1 MKIAIVGAGAMG
13 ALYGVVL
20 QDKGHDVYL
29 IDTDQAHVDAMNK
42 NGVVF
47 NHVIDHEVKT
57 YPVKAFTDSKE
68 IKEKIDLLIILVKG
82 YVTDVAMEAN
92 KHLIDDNTI
101 VLTLQNGAGNIEKI
115 EKYVPREQILAGT
128 TSTAGFITEP
138 GHIDHTGNGGTH
150 IGEINGGR
158 TERIE
163 MIQELF
169 VDPRLGESIVDEN
182 VMSLIWEKLIANCGI
197 NSVGSLTYLKNGEAL
212 DSDEKN
218 WLFDRITE
226 EALAVADKEG
236 IKLSF
241 NDSEG
246 IKKVCRATAENR
258 TSMMIDVLN
267 KRKTEI
273 DSINGEIVRQGRKHN
288 IPTPINEALVNL
300 VHLKEKSYLEFGE

>member
-1 MKIAIVGAGAMG
+1 
-13 ALYGVVL
+13 
-20 QDKGHDVYL
+20 
-29 IDTDQAHVDAMNK
+29 
-42 NGVVF
+42 
-47 NHVIDHEVKT
+47 
-57 YPVKAFTDSKE
+57 
-68 IKEKIDLLIILVKG
+68 
-82 YVTDVAMEAN
+82 
-92 KHLIDDNTI
+92 
-101 VLTLQNGAGNIEKI
+101 
-115 EKYVPREQILAGT
+115 
-128 TSTAGFITEP
+128 
-138 GHIDHTGNGGTH
+138 
-150 IGEINGGR
+150 
-158 TERIE
+158 
-163 MIQELF
+163 
-169 VDPRLGESIVDEN
+169 
-182 VMSLIWEKLIANCGI
+182 MSLIWEKLIANCGI